1 MFGREGNRSEV
12 EKAPDLLY
20 PSCCVLGI
28 NLKPEEETHAKDAMD
43 TKEETYE

>member
-1 MFGREGNRSEV
+1 LKTRKSSSDSHK
-12 EKAPDLLY
+12 KAPGCTKKDM
-20 PSCCVLGI
+20 